1 MKRKAGADA
10 KPKMVKHEI
19 QNAYVLTAETGD
31 MIRQALAEIPH
42 KYRQIGPI
50 LQVLEVSVRGNV
62 IAELPEGIEVPKLSV
77 MKPPPPGPEEL
88 KESKELES
96 KELESKEK

>member
-1 MKRKAGADA
+1 
-10 KPKMVKHEI
+10 MVKHTI
-19 QNAYVLTAETGD
+19 KNAYVLTAETGD

-62 IAELPEGIEVPKLSV
+62 TAELPEGMDVPKLSV
-77 MKPPPPGPEEL
+77 MKPQPGSAKDPAPE
-88 KESKELES
+88 KPI
-96 KELESKEK
+96 EKAKDE